1 MFHAPLNGTL
11 ASLGSLLPS
20 LLRSTLPMRPPTT
33 FLLSIIRTLSPSG
46 AGCTFRFRRCLLFA
60 FSHVLIVGICLL
72 LALSPFAF
80 HGVHW
85 IRIAALVLA
94 VLIGIGNALLH
105 IGGSILYRRWM
116 AGILSSPVLLVVGG
130 WFLWS
135 CVSQT

>member
-1 MFHAPLNGTL
+1 
-11 ASLGSLLPS
+11 
-20 LLRSTLPMRPPTT
+20 MRPPTT

-60 FSHVLIVGICLL
+60 PLLRTLIVGICLL
-72 LALSPFAF
+72 LALSPLAF

-94 VLIGIGNALLH
+94 VVIGIGNALLH